1 MGVWPIASESERG
14 NGAEGFGYVCDRV
27 MLLIVD
33 LRLRV
38 GGSVFFFFWILSRM
52 LCKIERARL
61 SDPLT

>member
-38 GGSVFFFFWILSRM
+38 GGSVFFSFGFFPE
-52 LCKIERARL
+52 CYVRL
-61 SDPLT
+61 KGLV